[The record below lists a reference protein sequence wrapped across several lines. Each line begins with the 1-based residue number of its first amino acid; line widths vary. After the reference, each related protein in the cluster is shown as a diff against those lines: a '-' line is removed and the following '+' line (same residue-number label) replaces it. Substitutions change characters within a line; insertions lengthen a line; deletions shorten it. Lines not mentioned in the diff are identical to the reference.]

1 MTGIHVILKTNLKS
15 YLQGEIH
22 AIKNIAKK
30 YSLSFLKKK
39 NARQISTNLNTEYSS
54 GKGIQSTKPN
64 ICPRKLYY
72 EKKNTL

>member
-22 AIKNIAKK
+22 AIQK
-30 YSLSFLKKK
+30 YSKEILLKFSKK
-39 NARQISTNLNTEYSS
+39 NARQISTNLNTEHSS
-54 GKGIQSTKPN
+54 GKGIQSTKPS